1 LLGEA
6 NVENLISYFLPM
18 LEKHLCLEL
27 KNYTIGALGRQ
38 KVNKVEPKHIHA
50 CKANLL
56 HKRLHMHT
64 RQLTPNPKS
73 SLHSPPQNNTTTVAK
88 SGKPNIN
95 NSVLS
100 EGNRKYLVDQT
111 REMALHAE

>member
-50 CKANLL
+50 CKPNLL
-56 HKRLHMHT
+56 HKRLLPFT
-64 RQLTPNPKS
+64 SRVIS
-73 SLHSPPQNNTTTVAK
+73 IFFYFSLFYFLALQTV
-88 SGKPNIN
+88 
-95 NSVLS
+95 
-100 EGNRKYLVDQT
+100 
-111 REMALHAE
+111 